1 MTLAEDF
8 RSWANN
14 RGNKDS
20 RYGLALQVAEALENE
35 ELAKRWSLLDVRD
48 EFQSRR
54 VEVSGFSAFQQFLS
68 VFVFLLP
75 VGIAW
80 LHLQDA
86 FGAYGDSVKAAP
98 KEVQLN
104 FLAFWTG
111 AYDKEEWV
119 TKTSSASMAAMS
131 IIGAI
136 AVILIFQAYVSWN
149 DGKQER
155 ADFELN
161 ELITQASLEFSRH
174 RAVTPEELASGISDA
189 TKSLGTGLRNLRK
202 AFDDTT
208 ELVREVQSVTGTIT
222 ESARTLESA
231 SAGLVEVMKPLSNF
245 GDTADSVSNALKQTA
260 VAVDSARLAFERSA
274 QSGATSIQSAGNVLA
289 SELREHAAT
298 MESVRGAVESVS
310 VAVTTSARGLATVV
324 DGSGVASSN
333 VSSMVS
339 SLAGMSEDI
348 AMAASSLGGV
358 VKTLMEANKN
368 LGDVATSADSP
379 NVQSYII
386 AVRNHSEAML
396 SAASAI
402 EASVQ
407 HLSTQLADWSRGQ
420 Y

>member
-8 RSWANN
+8 ISWANN

-35 ELAKRWSLLDVRD
+35 ELAKRWSLLNVRD

-54 VEVSGFSAFQQFLS
+54 VEVSGFSAFLQFLS
-68 VFVFLLP
+68 VLVFLLP
-75 VGIAW
+75 VGVAW
-80 LHLQDA
+80 WHLREA
-86 FGAYGDSVKAAP
+86 FDAYGRTVRAATDG
-98 KEVQLN
+98 VQLN
-104 FLAFWTG
+104 FLAFWTDAYKGEPWVAESPTAMG
-111 AYDKEEWV
+111 AA
-119 TKTSSASMAAMS
+119 TSVLV
-131 IIGAI
+131 AI
-136 AVILIFQAYVSWN
+136 LAIFVFQAVVSVR
-149 DGKQER
+149 DGRSESS
-155 ADFELN
+155 DFELN
-161 ELITQASLEFSRH
+161 ELITKASLEFSRH

-310 VAVTTSARGLATVV
+310 AAVATSARGLATVV